1 MTTAEVVQGDRLV
14 GKPVSLVSEWQ
25 LLVYLVH
32 NTGKVLPKGVVA
44 EDDLNS
50 VANLPHASRI
60 VHTCFNVAIKTMSD
74 FSVVDSAETTDDH
87 EEMVAIGR
95 CGSSNWACRERVRA
109 EVERELNRTR
119 QSKVGCRGSN

>member
-60 VHTCFNVAIKTMSD
+60 MHTCFNVAIKTMSD
-74 FSVVDSAETTDDH
+74 FSVVDSEERPNTDDH
-87 EEMVAIGR
+87 EEMVARQVARQVWQLQLGM
-95 CGSSNWACRERVRA
+95 S
-109 EVERELNRTR
+109 RTSPR
-119 QSKVGCRGSN
+119 